1 MRQAELKGLY
11 CEYEKRIVEHDKCTR
26 KNMDERIIS
35 VTLQVCVVDCV
46 VTCGGLARHYYLSS
60 LTLRGPCSFRHSQ
73 SKMPRRN
80 WKWQKRRPTRREC
93 RCSRLQCRAV

>member
-35 VTLQVCVVDCV
+35 VTLQV
-46 VTCGGLARHYYLSS
+46 S
-60 LTLRGPCSFRHSQ
+60 
-73 SKMPRRN
+73 
-80 WKWQKRRPTRREC
+80 W
-93 RCSRLQCRAV
+93 